1 MINQRTNPA
10 AAMTPKRKAPWSQPA
25 TNNYKKPR
33 TENGNHTNHHHET
46 SPRNNSNSL
55 PAIPPITPELST
67 AVFTHQGMAGVHS
80 NSQPPSQEMTYDRLE
95 FLGDAYIEVIA
106 TRLIWESYKSL
117 SAGRMSQIRELLVKN
132 ETLHEYALA
141 YSFDKRIKAQDFQRE
156 DPKRW
161 LKIVAD
167 VFEAYVAAVVL
178 SDPVGGFKAAEEW
191 LVALWQP
198 KLKDVKATAPNL
210 KAKEELARKIMA
222 KGVKL
227 NYRDE
232 APMQQ
237 LKGGM
242 QTYFIGVYLTGW
254 GWEDLHLGSGTGL
267 SKVAAGNEAA
277 ARALE
282 NRVVMEQITEKRTRY
297 LDEQKADKE
306 KAEMAKQSAEKIYD

>member
-1 MINQRTNPA
+1 
-10 AAMTPKRKAPWSQPA
+10 
-25 TNNYKKPR
+25 
-33 TENGNHTNHHHET
+33 
-46 SPRNNSNSL
+46 
-55 PAIPPITPELST
+55 
-67 AVFTHQGMAGVHS
+67 
-80 NSQPPSQEMTYDRLE
+80 
-95 FLGDAYIEVIA
+95 
-106 TRLIWESYKSL
+106 
-117 SAGRMSQIRELLVKN
+117 
-132 ETLHEYALA
+132 
-141 YSFDKRIKAQDFQRE
+141 
-156 DPKRW
+156 
-161 LKIVAD
+161 
-167 VFEAYVAAVVL
+167 
-178 SDPVGGFKAAEEW
+178 
-191 LVALWQP
+191 
-198 KLKDVKATAPNL
+198 
-210 KAKEELARKIMA
+210 
-222 KGVKL
+222 L